1 MPKLLSFKEVDE
13 KDIAKVWIVPCEK
26 QVMKKRV
33 LITGITGQDGSYM
46 AEYCLNLGHEVH
58 GMVRRTSTINLANV
72 KHLLSNPNFKVVYG
86 DLLDGTSL
94 DLLVK
99 KINPHYFINFAAQSF
114 VGCSW
119 EIPEETFMAGAVG
132 VLKCL
137 EAVRKNAP
145 HCRFYNA
152 GSSEQFGDVAY
163 VPQDE
168 KHPFRPRS
176 PYGAAKCA
184 AHYLVK
190 VYRESYNLYAVQGL
204 LFNHE
209 SERRGEEFVT
219 RKITKGVGRI
229 VDAIQKGKKFEPIE
243 LGNLDSKRDWSH
255 SKDFIDGIWRMLN
268 QEVYGSIKTAES
280 SASKSGILLPRPVEY
295 YLAPMVKE
303 YVLASGETHTIRE
316 FVERAF
322 NESGIDKF
330 LKERHGEGYFHWY
343 GDSIK
348 YGGADKDPRGTFYW
362 SKMTDM
368 GEAFTHKLVEVNS
381 KFFRPAEVEI
391 LLGDSALIQKELGWK
406 PTISFDN
413 LVKRMVECDLPKDEN
428 STETK

>member
-1 MPKLLSFKEVDE
+1 MS
-13 KDIAKVWIVPCEK
+13 
-26 QVMKKRV
+26 KKV

-46 AEYCLNLGHEVH
+46 AEYCLELGHEVY

-72 KHLLSNPNFKVVYG
+72 KHLLSNPNFKIVYG

-94 DLLVK
+94 DSLVK
-99 KINPHYFINFAAQSF
+99 KIHPDYFINFAAQSF

-163 VPQDE
+163 APQDE

-176 PYGAAKCA
+176 PYGAAKAA

-190 VYRESYNLYAVQGL
+190 VYRESYNIYAVQGL

-229 VDAIQKGKKFEPIE
+229 VEALQKSQEFVPIE

-255 SKDFIDGIWRMLN
+255 SRDFIDGVWRMLN
-268 QEVYGSIKTAES
+268 QEIYGTIDTAES
-280 SASKSGILLPRPVEY
+280 SANRKGGILLPRPVEY
-295 YLAPMVKE
+295 YLAPLVKE

-316 FVERAF
+316 FVE
-322 NESGIDKF
+322 K
-330 LKERHGEGYFHWY
+330 
-343 GDSIK
+343 
-348 YGGADKDPRGTFYW
+348 
-362 SKMTDM
+362 
-368 GEAFTHKLVEVNS
+368 AFTHAGIKGHWTFRGTQGNYVPPENETFETEDGKILVRINP
-381 KFFRPAEVEI
+381 KFYRPADVEL
-391 LLGDSALIQKELGWK
+391 LLGDSTLIQKELGWK

-413 LVKRMVECDLPKDEN
+413 LVKRMVECDLPKNEK
-428 STETK
+428 TT